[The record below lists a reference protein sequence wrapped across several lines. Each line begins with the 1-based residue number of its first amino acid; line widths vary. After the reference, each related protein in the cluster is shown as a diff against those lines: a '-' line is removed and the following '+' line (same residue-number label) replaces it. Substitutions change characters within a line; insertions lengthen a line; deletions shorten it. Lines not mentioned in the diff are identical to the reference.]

1 MPAFSAQPLRRKNR
15 TLAEEAVAALM
26 HPIQQGIW
34 QTGDKLPSEA
44 ELIRQLGVSRTVV
57 REAISRLQAQGRVE
71 TRQGVGTFILP
82 PPLPASSTDS
92 SPDSV
97 TEDGTARLEL
107 FRALASESAALAAL
121 RRTSTDLTRLRHA
134 ASQLSL
140 APIDSE
146 PDTQTEIQQAARA
159 FFHALADTARSRYL
173 SQHLAALG
181 YSAGSAP
188 LPPANSS
195 AATAQ
200 RNWIRQEYATIIA
213 AIQEQDAA
221 GARQATCAYLSR
233 TVT

>member
-71 TRQGVGTFILP
+71 TRQGVGTFVLP
-82 PPLPASSTDS
+82 SPVSTCPQEA
-92 SPDSV
+92 SPDSKI
-97 TEDGTARLEL
+97 EDSAARLEL

-121 RRTSTDLTRLRHA
+121 RRTSADLARLRHA

-140 APIDSE
+140 APADSE
-146 PDTQTEIQQAARA
+146 LDPQTEIQQAARA
-159 FFHALADTARSRYL
+159 FFHALADTARSHYL
-173 SQHLAALG
+173 SQHLATLG
-181 YSAGSAP
+181 YTASP
-188 LPPANSS
+188 EHRLPADSH
-195 AATAQ
+195 AAAAQ

-213 AIQEQDAA
+213 AIQEQDAT

-233 TVT
+233 TVA